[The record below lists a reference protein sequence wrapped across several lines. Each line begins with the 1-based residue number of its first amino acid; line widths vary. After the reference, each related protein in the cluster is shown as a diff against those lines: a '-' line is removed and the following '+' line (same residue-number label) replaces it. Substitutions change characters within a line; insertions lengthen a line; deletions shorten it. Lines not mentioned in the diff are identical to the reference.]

1 MDLERKI
8 LKIIALIV
16 LIIAV
21 GVVGLMV
28 IEGWS
33 FLDSLF
39 MTVITIST
47 VGYREVHPLSNEG
60 KVLIILLIFVGVG
73 TFVYIISSI
82 VEYLIEGRLAGVI
95 GRRKMRKQIE
105 TLKNHCI
112 VCGFGRVGYEVAQE
126 FSRNGADF
134 VVIENNP
141 ERIKICVSK
150 GYLCIEGDASSDEK
164 LREAGIHRARGLISA
179 VDSDASNV
187 YVTLSSKSLNK
198 DIFVVARSERKESE
212 KKLRAAG
219 ADRVISPT
227 GIGGRRLASQLLQ
240 PAVIEFLDVVMHSAD
255 IELFMEEMKVVEGS
269 HFIGMTMAG
278 ARKKYVEGAN
288 ILAIVKAEG
297 DKMKVKSSADTAI
310 AKDDMLIAIGTRE
323 QLRQLEVL
331 A

>member
-1 MDLERKI
+1 MDWERKI

-16 LIIAV
+16 LIIAM
-21 GVVGLMV
+21 GVVALMV

-82 VEYLIEGRLAGVI
+82 AEYLVEGRLAGVI
-95 GRRKMRKQIE
+95 GRRRMKKQIE
-105 TLKNHCI
+105 KLKDHCI
-112 VCGFGRVGYEVAQE
+112 VCGFGRVGYEVARE
-126 FSRNGADF
+126 FDRGGVEF
-134 VVIENNP
+134 VVIESNP
-141 ERIKICVSK
+141 ERVKLCASL
-150 GYLCIEGDASSDEK
+150 GYLCIAGDASNDDK
-164 LREAGIHRARGLISA
+164 LKEAGVHRARGLVSA

-187 YVTLSSKSLNK
+187 YVTLSTKSLNK
-198 DIFVVARSERKESE
+198 EIFIVARSERGESE

-227 GIGGRRLASQLLQ
+227 GIGGRRLASQLLR

-255 IELFMEEMKVVEGS
+255 IELFMEEVKVPEGS
-269 HFIGMTMAG
+269 QFIGMTMAE
-278 ARKKYVEGAN
+278 ARNKCVAGAN
-288 ILAIVKAEG
+288 ILAVVKTVG
-297 DKMKVKSSADTAI
+297 GRMKVDPSKNAAVDI
-310 AKDDMLIAIGTRE
+310 NDVLIAIGTRE
-323 QLRQLEVL
+323 QLRQLEEL